1 MGEVVAL
8 DAPVADVSAPYA
20 LIQETW
26 LLAGKVKLRQLTR
39 GFRAGTD
46 AVLLAAAAP
55 VVRGLVL
62 DVGAATGAV
71 GLSYGVRAVEA
82 RIGLIEIDDVTAGLA
97 QENIALNGME
107 ARAQVFHGNFLNG
120 IGRRAMGIASD
131 AADLVLT
138 NPPYLDPA
146 RVRLSSDPDKIRAHA
161 MSQAGAV
168 ALEAWIKAC
177 VAMLR
182 PGGTFVMVHRA
193 DALPE
198 ILDFCQGRL
207 GALSVM
213 PIHSKADENA
223 IRVLVRGKKGSRAP
237 LSLAP
242 SFVLHEADGSATLRS
257 AAVHRGEAV
266 LEWPE

>member
-1 MGEVVAL
+1 MVEVLAAE
-8 DAPVADVSAPYA
+8 DSIQET

-26 LLAGKVKLRQLTR
+26 LLARKVKLRQLTR

-55 VVRGLVL
+55 VVSGLVL
-62 DVGAATGAV
+62 DAGAATGAV
-71 GLSYGVRAVEA
+71 GLSYGIRAPNA
-82 RIGLIEIDDVTAGLA
+82 HIGLIEIDDVTAGLA
-97 QENIALNGME
+97 RENIALNGME
-107 ARAQVFHGNFLNG
+107 SRAQVFHGNFLNG
-120 IGRRAMGIASD
+120 IGRRGIGLASD
-131 AADLVLT
+131 MADLVLS

-146 RVRLSSDPDKIRAHA
+146 RARLSPDPDKIRAHA
-161 MSQAGAV
+161 MSQAGAA

-193 DALPE
+193 DALME

-242 SFVLHEADGSATLRS
+242 PFVLHEADGSATPRS
-257 AAVHRGEAV
+257 AAVHRGDAV